1 MQEGTLIHKKY
12 FIILVKCTY
21 GTHMFNKNIKLGF
34 SIIVF
39 YNTALASSTTARV
52 RRGSSATAT
61 REGGSRQQSWRAV
74 FVVR

>member
-1 MQEGTLIHKKY
+1 MQEGTLIHKKF

-39 YNTALASSTTARV
+39 YNTVLASSTTARV
-52 RRGSSATAT
+52 RRG
-61 REGGSRQQSWRAV
+61 REALQRQHGKEARDNKAGGPCL
-74 FVVR
+74 